1 MMTLVSMTMFG
12 GALGLALYVMAA
24 TVAPQWRRIVDIL
37 FSPSAPLRV
46 APVPAPV
53 SARERAERRSAVRRW
68 SAESAPGLAMR
79 SREAA

>member
-12 GALGLALYVMAA
+12 GALGLAFYALVSTVM
-24 TVAPQWRRIVDIL
+24 PQWRRIVDVL
-37 FSPSAPLRV
+37 NGPTAMPVRV
-46 APVPAPV
+46 APV

-68 SAESAPGLAMR
+68 SAESAPVSALR